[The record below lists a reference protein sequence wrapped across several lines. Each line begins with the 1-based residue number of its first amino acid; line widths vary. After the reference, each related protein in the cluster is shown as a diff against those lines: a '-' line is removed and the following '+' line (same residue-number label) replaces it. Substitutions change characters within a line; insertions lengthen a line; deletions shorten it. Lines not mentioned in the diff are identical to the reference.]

1 MATPSPSPTTTN
13 AGTAAAGGHFG
24 VNVGGQERAASAITG
39 GLMLAYGLSK
49 GSVGGLLIAAA
60 GGAVAYRGV
69 TGHCGVYHAI
79 GKSTADADEHGRT
92 PSETFS
98 HHGVHVEVSF
108 TIGKPRHELYAYWR
122 DFERLP
128 TFMRHLQSV
137 TVQSPTRSKWVTAG
151 PGGTT
156 VAWEAD
162 IIADV
167 PDERIAWHSV
177 AGGDVDTAGSIH
189 FRDAPA
195 DRGTEVKV
203 SMNYVP
209 PGGRVGA
216 AIAKLFGRSGE
227 AEVREDLRRFKQ
239 LMEAG
244 EITTIDGQSHGSRTA
259 LAKTLA
265 KV

>member
-49 GSVGGLLIAAA
+49 GSAGGLLIAAA

-137 TVQSPTRSKWVTAG
+137 TVQSPTRSEVGDGRAG
-151 PGGTT
+151 
-156 VAWEAD
+156 
-162 IIADV
+162 
-167 PDERIAWHSV
+167 
-177 AGGDVDTAGSIH
+177 
-189 FRDAPA
+189 RD
-195 DRGTEVKV
+195 DRGLGSRHHRRRAGRTDR
-203 SMNYVP
+203 MAQRCRRRR
-209 PGGRVGA
+209 GHGRVDP
-216 AIAKLFGRSGE
+216 LPRRPGRP
-227 AEVREDLRRFKQ
+227 RD
-239 LMEAG
+239 
-244 EITTIDGQSHGSRTA
+244 
-259 LAKTLA
+259 
-265 KV
+265 

>member
-1 MATPSPSPTTTN
+1 M
-13 AGTAAAGGHFG
+13 
-24 VNVGGQERAASAITG
+24 
-39 GLMLAYGLSK
+39 
-49 GSVGGLLIAAA
+49 
-60 GGAVAYRGV
+60 
-69 TGHCGVYHAI
+69 
-79 GKSTADADEHGRT
+79 
-92 PSETFS
+92 
-98 HHGVHVEVSF
+98 
-108 TIGKPRHELYAYWR
+108 
-122 DFERLP
+122 
-128 TFMRHLQSV
+128 
-137 TVQSPTRSKWVTAG
+137 
-151 PGGTT
+151 
-156 VAWEAD
+156 
-162 IIADV
+162 
-167 PDERIAWHSV
+167 
-177 AGGDVDTAGSIH
+177 DTAGSIH